1 MTGQPGGGGGGFGGG
16 GGDPKGNDSDGDAG
30 NGKAINEEVIWRA
43 RAIRAEAQIEEL
55 QAKLDEVQSELER
68 TRSAA
73 SESDQRRA
81 LELELALA
89 EAQDIDTAVLVA
101 QSVLAQMD
109 DPDVKAAV
117 AELRQAKP
125 FLFRASPTGSAMSS
139 RVPAAAPGAV
149 LGDLADEARETGDRA
164 LLLQYL
170 RARRGS

>member
-1 MTGQPGGGGGGFGGG
+1 MMDQPGGGGFGGG
-16 GGDPKGNDSDGDAG
+16 GGPKGNDSDTDTGKG
-30 NGKAINEEVIWRA
+30 NAINEEVIWRA
-43 RAIRAEAQIEEL
+43 RAVRAETQIEEL
-55 QAKLDEVQSELER
+55 QAKFDEVQAELER

-73 SESDQRRA
+73 SESDQKRA

-89 EAQDIDTAVLVA
+89 EAQDIDTAALVA

-109 DPDVKAAV
+109 EPDIKAAV

-125 FLFRASPTGSAMSS
+125 FLFRASPSGSAMSS

-149 LGDLADEARETGDRA
+149 IGDLADEARETGDRA

-170 RARRGS
+170 RARRGN